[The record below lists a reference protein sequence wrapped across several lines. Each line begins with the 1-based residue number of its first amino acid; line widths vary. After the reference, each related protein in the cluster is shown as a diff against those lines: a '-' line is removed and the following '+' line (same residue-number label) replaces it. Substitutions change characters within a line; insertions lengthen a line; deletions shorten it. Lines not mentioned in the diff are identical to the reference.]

1 MSFAKR
7 PQSPSGSSTE
17 SRQTSCRGSRTLDQC
32 RSTNWRFISRPSR
45 EDFASSRGRMDSTSR
60 RRTDTAE
67 ECGRDSRS
75 FRAEHSR
82 GGEVAAGDDGSRGQ
96 GDVASNAER
105 KGDFQQ
111 AAAQRTAVD
120 HAEPLV
126 PPPRPA
132 LGLSSNA
139 GCSHPGD
146 LWAQRGRE
154 PLCLVSGL
162 V

>member
-7 PQSPSGSSTE
+7 QPLRSGLWTE
-17 SRQTSCRGSRTLDQC
+17 CQRTSCRGSRTRDQC
-32 RSTNWRFISRPSR
+32 RSASWRFISRPSR
-45 EDFASSRGRMDSTSR
+45 EDFASLRGRMDSTS
-60 RRTDTAE
+60 DTAE
-67 ECGRDSRS
+67 ECGRDSS
-75 FRAEHSR
+75 GFRAEHSR

-111 AAAQRTAVD
+111 AAAQRNAVD